1 MTDEQLFNR
10 FKALSNDIMNTAAVV
25 QNDYE
30 WLILNRAITYEKV
43 KEEYWR
49 FLKRVEDH
57 KRELDSLSTDVCGRL
72 SEVMSDDQ
80 LAQAP

>member
-1 MTDEQLFNR
+1 MKEEQLFNR
-10 FKALSNDIMNTAAVV
+10 FKTLTSEIMDTAAVV
-25 QNDYE
+25 QNDYD
-30 WLILNRAITYEKV
+30 WPILNRAITFKEV

-49 FLKRVEDH
+49 FLKRIDDH

-72 SEVMSDDQ
+72 SEVMQDDQ

>member
-10 FKALSNDIMNTAAVV
+10 FKALTAELMDTAAVV
-25 QNDYE
+25 QNDYD
-30 WLILNRAITYEKV
+30 WLIDNRAVTFDQV
-43 KEEYWR
+43 REEYWR
-49 FLKRVEDH
+49 FIKRIDDH

-80 LAQAP
+80 LAHGS

>member
-10 FKALSNDIMNTAAVV
+10 FKTLTSELMDTAAVV
-25 QNDYE
+25 QNDYD
-30 WLILNRAITYEKV
+30 WLILNRAITFEEV

-49 FLKRVEDH
+49 FLKRVDDH
-57 KRELDSLSTDVCGRL
+57 KRELESLSTDVCGRL

-80 LAQAP
+80 LAQAS

>member
-10 FKALSNDIMNTAAVV
+10 FKTLTSELMDSAAVV
-25 QNDYE
+25 QNDYY
-30 WLILNRAITYEKV
+30 WLILNRAINFEEV

-57 KRELDSLSTDVCGRL
+57 KRELESLSTDVCGRL
-72 SEVMSDDQ
+72 SEVMQDDQ